1 MILDMPNQKS
11 NQDPPPQ
18 ATQQATAQ
26 QSVQS
31 PLPPRPEPEKLLF
44 SWKAPARA
52 FKKREREFWVRLI
65 VIASIFGFIL
75 FIVEGAMPVV
85 LLIALVFLFY
95 ILSTVEPE
103 TIEYA
108 VTNKGIK
115 VADRRNDW
123 ELFTRFWFTKR
134 LNTDLLI
141 LETLV
146 VPGRLELV
154 INDSDKEKIRKTL
167 SLYIPEEEA
176 APTRMDKASDWVSKK
191 LS

>member
-1 MILDMPNQKS
+1 
-11 NQDPPPQ
+11 
-18 ATQQATAQ
+18 
-26 QSVQS
+26 
-31 PLPPRPEPEKLLF
+31 
-44 SWKAPARA
+44 
-52 FKKREREFWVRLI
+52 
-65 VIASIFGFIL
+65 
-75 FIVEGAMPVV
+75 MPVV

-108 VTNKGIK
+108 ITNKGIK

-123 ELFTRFWFTKR
+123 EIFTRFWFTKR

-141 LETLV
+141 LETLAI
-146 VPGRLELV
+146 PGRLELV
-154 INDSDKEKIRKTL
+154 INESDKEKTKKTL